1 MDDRL
6 SLQLGTVD
14 LLILRAL
21 AWAPMHGYGI
31 TRWIRTRSEG
41 LLDVQDAALY
51 KALRRLEES
60 GAVKAEWSLTEEGR
74 RARYYR
80 LSAAGR
86 RRPAQEAEHFRRYAH
101 TIFALLSPMPGEEAR

>member
-1 MDDRL
+1 VDDRL
-6 SLQLGTVD
+6 SLQYGTVD

-21 AWAPMHGYGI
+21 AGSPMHGYGI
-31 TRWIRTRSEG
+31 TRWIRARSDG
-41 LLDVQDAALY
+41 TLDVQDAALY

-60 GAVKAEWSLTEEGR
+60 GAVKAEWSQTEEGR

-86 RRPAQEAEHFRRYAH
+86 RRLAREAEQFRRYAH
-101 TIFALLSPMPGEEAR
+101 TIFTVLAPQPGEEVG